1 MNLIL
6 IFLLKYIFPNL
17 NQALD
22 GALKQVRSIC
32 ADTSAILF
40 SVDAAAG
47 KIVCLSAVPPV
58 SLIFSMIKP
67 YSYLSI
73 GSLV

>member
-1 MNLIL
+1 MKIYFINLI
-6 IFLLKYIFPNL
+6 FNL

-32 ADTSAILF
+32 ADTSALFF

-58 SLIFSMIKP
+58 SFILTKIQP
-67 YSYLSI
+67 YSYLPI
-73 GSLV
+73 LSLV